1 MYSRLRRPVPRD
13 NKSNHLIQSG
23 VENITKLTCGLLCD
37 LHMSARLVTSVIID
51 DECDKPVD
59 K

>member
-1 MYSRLRRPVPRD
+1 VPRD